1 MNIKIYR
8 SHTESL
14 IKQNSFQQ
22 LLQQLPASLQLRAQR
37 YQSELS
43 SYNYVIGRLLLKQGL
58 ESFGLDNDLEKIEF
72 QKNGKPI
79 LSGIHFN
86 ISHSDHHVICGF
98 TKEGQIG
105 IDLEKINPINFDDF
119 RTIFSEKEWLSI
131 ESANDPMRTFY
142 WFWTR
147 KESIIKA
154 LGLTLS
160 HLNQIELNVTIDHF
174 IVDKK
179 KWFLRNI
186 DLEAGFM
193 CAICAENEIGEL
205 KVLDVEF

>member
-1 MNIKIYR
+1 M
-8 SHTESL
+8 

-22 LLQQLPASLQLRAQR
+22 LLQRLPDSLQLRALR

-72 QKNGKPI
+72 QKNGKPV
-79 LSGIHFN
+79 LSGMHFN
-86 ISHSDHHVICGF
+86 ISHSNHQVICAF
-98 TKEGQIG
+98 SKDGQIG
-105 IDLEKINPINFDDF
+105 VDLEKIKIIDF
-119 RTIFSEKEWLSI
+119 EDFSAIFSEKEWI
-131 ESANDPMRTFY
+131 TIKAAVDPMRTFY

-160 HLNQIELNVTIDHF
+160 YLNQIELNVSKDHF
-174 IVDKK
+174 FVDRK
-179 KWFLRNI
+179 KWFLHDI
-186 DLEAGFM
+186 ELQEGYM
-193 CAICAENEIGEL
+193 SAICSEKEIGEV
-205 KVLDVEF
+205 KVFDVEF